1 MIYSHITKRHY
12 DVPDWYSS
20 PYHWIPEVDEALTI
34 IAWAVTFTV
43 ARVVLQKFFQEHAK
57 GQNIKE
63 AYKFSESC
71 WKLCF
76 YVVAW
81 TWGMRLTYV
90 YDIYNDTTVCWKYWP
105 TPPTWEPR
113 AFYLFQLGFY
123 WHSLYAHFVYEVKRS
138 DFWPLLI
145 HHVVT
150 IFLIY
155 FSYLTKFYYIGV
167 LVLICHDINDIF
179 LEFGKTFVY
188 RETWKKTTHFLFA
201 CILISWVVSRLT
213 ILPLVVINS
222 AMWESISIVP
232 VDVFP
237 FWFTFNGCLVILQ
250 CLHFFWFY
258 LMLNLVYR
266 VATGQEKVRDTREEK
281 HGVESKKHK

>member
-1 MIYSHITKRHY
+1 MIYSHISKRHY
-12 DVPDWYSS
+12 DVPDWYES
-20 PYHWIPEVDEALTI
+20 PVHWIPPLDDALI
-34 IAWAVTFTV
+34 VFAWAVGFTV
-43 ARVVLQKFFQEHAK
+43 ARVLLQNYFKEYAERNK
-57 GQNIKE
+57 IKE
-63 AYKFSESC
+63 SYKFSESS
-71 WKLCF
+71 WKVCF
-76 YVVAW
+76 YVLAW
-81 TWGMRLTYV
+81 TWGVRLTYV
-90 YDIYNDTTVCWKYWP
+90 YNLLGDTSVCWKFWP

-155 FSYLTKFYYIGV
+155 FSYITKFYYIGV
-167 LVLICHDINDIF
+167 LVLICHDINDIL
-179 LEFGKTFVY
+179 LEAGKTFVY

-201 CILISWVVSRLT
+201 MIMLFWVLSRLLL
-213 ILPLVVINS
+213 LPLVVINT
-222 AMWESISIVP
+222 AMWDSISIVP

-237 FWFTFNGCLVILQ
+237 FWFPFNGSLVILQ

-258 LMLNLVYR
+258 LMIQLLYR
-266 VATGQEKVRDTREEK
+266 IVTGKDEKVTDTREDGHET
-281 HGVESKKHK
+281 KKTK